1 MVWWAKKQNE
11 KEGGNIQ
18 IWSNSRNIQVTQEFT
33 ARFNKVKA
41 EGKQRVLSGLTS
53 FSRVVSWDGWY
64 FSLSWGV
71 FLSIFSRSVF
81 SLRSAPLGLKK
92 KQDVWCKSWD
102 LRMLKIR
109 DEHEVRVN
117 KVLYLKDFD
126 LAAGWVDMLDVF
138 SVFIG
143 GVSVHLDSEGH
154 PFLPAVLPGGEL
166 GADAVD
172 LKGQE
177 NREEL
182 KNKFS

>member
-1 MVWWAKKQNE
+1 MVCNGKYCYSVMCDICNEHDQYNGSSGFLFLQVNNKLALTKPQSLTAAKKENFQNKQCNKQSDILTNSNVIVVYMVWWAKKQNE

-33 ARFNKVKA
+33 AGFNKVKA

-92 KQDVWCKSWD
+92 TG
-102 LRMLKIR
+102 
-109 DEHEVRVN
+109 RV
-117 KVLYLKDFD
+117 V
-126 LAAGWVDMLDVF
+126 
-138 SVFIG
+138 
-143 GVSVHLDSEGH
+143 
-154 PFLPAVLPGGEL
+154 
-166 GADAVD
+166 
-172 LKGQE
+172 
-177 NREEL
+177 
-182 KNKFS
+182 

>member
-1 MVWWAKKQNE
+1 MVCNGKYCYSVMCDFCNEHDQYNGSSGFLFLQVNNKLALTKPQSLTAAKKENFLNKQCNKQSDILTNCNVIVVYMVWWAKKQNE

-92 KQDVWCKSWD
+92 KTG
-102 LRMLKIR
+102 
-109 DEHEVRVN
+109 RV
-117 KVLYLKDFD
+117 V
-126 LAAGWVDMLDVF
+126 
-138 SVFIG
+138 
-143 GVSVHLDSEGH
+143 
-154 PFLPAVLPGGEL
+154 
-166 GADAVD
+166 
-172 LKGQE
+172 
-177 NREEL
+177 
-182 KNKFS
+182 